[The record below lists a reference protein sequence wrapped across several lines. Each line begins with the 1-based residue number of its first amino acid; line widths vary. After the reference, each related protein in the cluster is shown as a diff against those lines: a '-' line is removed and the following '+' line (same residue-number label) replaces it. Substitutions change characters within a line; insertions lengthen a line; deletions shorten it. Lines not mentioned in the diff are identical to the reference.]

1 MISKETALTALAKF
15 LFLLE
20 HDLSQTYLSK
30 DDAAANYALK
40 SELGTGQVV
49 LSTDTSTVEG
59 ALWLEW
65 S

>member
-1 MISKETALTALAKF
+1 MISKETALTTLAEF
-15 LFLLE
+15 LFLLRY
-20 HDLSQTYLSK
+20 DLSQTYLSK

-59 ALWLEW
+59 AVWL
-65 S
+65 SFD